1 MELLRL
7 GRPGHEVPALRAR
20 GTVLDLRPVTDDIDP
35 AFFADDGIARAR
47 RALEAGELDELPGA
61 DGMRVGV
68 PVARPGAVL
77 CIGQNY
83 AAHAA
88 ESGSAPPR
96 EPIVFFKHPS
106 CLVGADDDIELPV
119 DSTETDWEVEL
130 VVVIGARA
138 TRLSSPEEAP
148 AHIAGYTIGN
158 DVSERSWQLGKD
170 GGQWSQ
176 GKSFATFGP
185 LGPSVVIDPLDATNL
200 GLRSWV
206 NDEPR
211 QDSSSRDMIFA
222 VDHLVWYL
230 SQAMTLEP
238 GDLVF
243 TGTPEG
249 VALSGRFPYL
259 ADGDVVTAEI
269 DGLGRQRQTV
279 VAPTH

>member
-7 GRPGHEVPALRAR
+7 GAAGHEVPALRAD
-20 GTVLDLRPVTDDIDP
+20 GTVYDLSPLARDIDP
-35 AFFADDGIARAR
+35 AFFDGGGPAEALRAH
-47 RALEAGELDELPGA
+47 AAGELQELPGA
-61 DGMRVGV
+61 AGLRTGA
-68 PVARPGAVL
+68 PVARPGAVI

-106 CLVGADDDIELPV
+106 CLVGPDDDVVLPPG
-119 DSTETDWEVEL
+119 SRQSDWEAEL
-130 VVVIGARA
+130 VVVVGARA
-138 TRLSSPEEAP
+138 HRLDSPAD
-148 AHIAGYTIGN
+148 AAGVVAGYTIGN

-170 GGQWSQ
+170 GGQWGQ
-176 GKSFATFGP
+176 GKCFPTFGP
-185 LGPSVVIDPLDATNL
+185 LGPSVVIDPVDPQALRM
-200 GLRSWV
+200 RSWV
-206 NDEPR
+206 NGEAR
-211 QDSSSRDMIFA
+211 QDSTTGDMVFA

-230 SQAMTLEP
+230 SQAMTLMP

-259 ADGDVVTAEI
+259 QDGDVVEI
-269 DGLGRQRQTV
+269 EVDGLGRQRQSVT
-279 VAPTH
+279 AG

>member
-7 GRPGHEVPALRAR
+7 GSPGAEVPALRAD
-20 GTVLDLRPVTDDIDP
+20 GATYDLRTVTDDIDP
-35 AFFADDGIARAR
+35 VFFASGGVERVREAHAGGR
-47 RALEAGELDELPGA
+47 LELLADA
-61 DGMRVGV
+61 DGLRVGV

-88 ESGSAPPR
+88 ESGSEPPR
-96 EPIVFFKHPS
+96 EPILFFKARS
-106 CLVGADDDIELPV
+106 CLVGPDDDVVLPP
-119 DSTETDWEVEL
+119 DSTQADWEAEL

-138 TRLSSPEEAP
+138 SRLGSPADS
-148 AHIAGYTIGN
+148 AGVIAGLTVGN

-176 GKSFATFGP
+176 GKSFETFGP
-185 LGPSVVIDPLDATNL
+185 VGPSVVLDPVDHTDLAI
-200 GLRSWV
+200 RSWV
-206 NDEPR
+206 NGEPR
-211 QDSSSRDMIFA
+211 QDSHTGDMIFG
-222 VDHLVWYL
+222 VDHLVWWL
-230 SQAMTLEP
+230 SQVMVLEP

-259 ADGDVVTAEI
+259 RDGDVVEISI
-269 DGLGRQRQTV
+269 DGLGRQRQSV
-279 VAPTH
+279 RAG

>member
-7 GRPGHEVPALRAR
+7 GRLANEIPALRAH
-20 GTVLDLRPVTDDIDP
+20 GTVYDLRSVTDDIDP
-35 AFFADDGIARAR
+35 AFFAADGVARVR
-47 RALEAGELDELPGA
+47 RSFDAGELGELPGA
-61 DGMRVGV
+61 DEMRVGA

-88 ESGSAPPR
+88 ESGSEPPS
-96 EPIVFFKHPS
+96 EPILFFKHPS
-106 CLVGADDDIELPV
+106 CLVGPDDDVVLPPG
-119 DSTETDWEVEL
+119 SAEGDWEVEL
-130 VVVIGARA
+130 VVVIGKRA
-138 TRLSSPEEAP
+138 TRLASPDEALE
-148 AHIAGYTIGN
+148 HVAGYTVGN

-176 GKSFATFGP
+176 GKSFPTFGP
-185 LGPSVVIDPLDATNL
+185 LGPAILIDPVDPTNL

-206 NDEPR
+206 NGEPR
-211 QDSSSRDMIFA
+211 QDSNSKDMIFA
-222 VDHLVWYL
+222 VDDLVWYL

-238 GDLVF
+238 GDLIF

-259 ADGDVVTAEI
+259 KDGDVIEVEV
-269 DGLGRQRQTV
+269 DGLGRQRQSV
-279 VAPTH
+279 FAG